1 MFSLQEGELSDT
13 EEESKEAGGKVG
25 ERRKNHQSMGAG
37 VGNAWLS

>member
-25 ERRKNHQSMGAG
+25 ERRKNHQ
-37 VGNAWLS
+37 AWELG